1 MATNNGLNLNLS
13 GQTGTGSFVGSIAPT
28 VTLIN
33 ATGLPLATGV
43 TGNLPVTNLN
53 SGTSA
58 SSSTFWRGDGTW
70 SSPTLI
76 DSGLNY
82 SILLMGG

>member
-1 MATNNGLNLNLS
+1 VSYGGVSLDLGGTDATPAFAL
-13 GQTGTGSFVGSIAPT
+13 AD
-28 VTLIN
+28 

-43 TGNLPVTNLN
+43 TGNLPVGNLN

-70 SSPTLI
+70 SAPAATGDPAGTAVAMAIAL
-76 DSGLNY
+76 
-82 SILLMGG
+82 GG